1 MHFKGQE
8 NTSVLAYWLSTT
20 STLLVL
26 VQNTLKASSSPPKV
40 AGYRDRTSPTTLFG
54 RMAQVSSFLFIFLF
68 LSFFFIC
75 VSQGKSF
82 SLRNS
87 YSVNHIARVIV
98 HLQWA

>member
-68 LSFFFIC
+68 LSFSSFVFLKEK
-75 VSQGKSF
+75 VS
-82 SLRNS
+82 
-87 YSVNHIARVIV
+87 V
-98 HLQWA
+98 